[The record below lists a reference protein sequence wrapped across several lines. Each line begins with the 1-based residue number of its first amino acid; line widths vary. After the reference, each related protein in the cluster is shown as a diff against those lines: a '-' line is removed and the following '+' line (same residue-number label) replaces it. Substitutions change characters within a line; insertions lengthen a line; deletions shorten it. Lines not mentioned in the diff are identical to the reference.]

1 MVSARRAPEPDMRSA
16 ILAAAT
22 RLFAAR
28 GFDGTAIQ
36 DVASAVGVS
45 KPAVLHHF
53 PSKDA
58 LRAAVLEA
66 MLAHWKE
73 TLPRLLL
80 AATASEDRFQAVLG
94 ELRRFFAEDPDR
106 ARIVLR
112 EVLDRPDEMRRV
124 LRSAVRPWLEAV
136 ARYIR
141 AGQGSGRHHEGVDAE
156 AYVVHVLELVIATAA
171 AGDVTSAV
179 LEGDRRGRY
188 DREIVRIA
196 RTSLFTM
203 GAPPPVTTGAARPAR
218 RKRAAQR

>member
-1 MVSARRAPEPDMRSA
+1 MVQPRRAPEADVRSA

-22 RLFAAR
+22 RRFGAG
-28 GFDGTAIQ
+28 GFDGTTIQ

-58 LRAAVLEA
+58 LRAAVLDA
-66 MLAHWKE
+66 MLAHWKD

-94 ELRRFFAEDPDR
+94 ETRRFFAEDPDR

-124 LRSAVRPWLEAV
+124 LRGAVRPWLDAV
-136 ARYIR
+136 AQYIR

-156 AYVVHVLELVIATAA
+156 AYVVH
-171 AGDVTSAV
+171 
-179 LEGDRRGRY
+179 
-188 DREIVRIA
+188 
-196 RTSLFTM
+196 
-203 GAPPPVTTGAARPAR
+203 
-218 RKRAAQR
+218 